1 MSKYYEFDIDA
12 CYINGKDGRKLDA
25 DISTSSG
32 HAITDELNRLRL
44 IAERL
49 AIYTSQLHI
58 AMDYMAKR
66 WNNVQGFDILAN
78 AAKFRVD
85 FVDVVLTENNW
96 DKQNMEE
103 SLQVCKELL
112 TKKET
117 PKVNI
122 IGLNG
127 TKE

>member
-12 CYINGKDGRKLDA
+12 CYIDGKDGRKLDA

-49 AIYTSQLHI
+49 AIYTTQLH
-58 AMDYMAKR
+58 AVMNYLAQK
-66 WNNVQGFDILAN
+66 WNNVQGFDLLAK
-78 AAKFRVD
+78 AAQYRVD
-85 FVDVVLTENNW
+85 FVDAALAANNW
-96 DKQNMEE
+96 DKQNMDE
-103 SLQVCKELL
+103 SMALSKELL
-112 TKKET
+112 AKKET

-127 TKE
+127 TKD

>member
-32 HAITDELNRLRL
+32 HAITDELNNLRL

-49 AIYTSQLHI
+49 AIYTTQLHI
-58 AMDYMAKR
+58 VINYLAQK
-66 WNNVQGFDILAN
+66 WNNMQGFDLLAK
-78 AAKFRVD
+78 AAQYRVD
-85 FVDVVLTENNW
+85 FVDVVIAANNW
-96 DKQNMEE
+96 DKQNMDE
-103 SLQVCKELL
+103 SMALSKELL

-127 TKE
+127 TKG